1 VFGCGGDRDRG
12 KRPHMGAVAADLADR
27 IVLTDD
33 NPRSED
39 PAAIVAEIRSGVG
52 DHPRV
57 TAIHDRRAAIE
68 HAIGRARP
76 GDVVLIAGKGH
87 EDEQIV
93 GSARRPFNDR
103 LVAVEALG
111 VSR

>member
-1 VFGCGGDRDRG
+1 
-12 KRPHMGAVAADLADR
+12 MGAVAADLADR

-39 PAAIVAEIRSGVG
+39 PAAIVREIRAGVG

-57 TAIHDRRAAIE
+57 GVNHDRRAALTSAIE
-68 HAIGRARP
+68 RARP

-87 EDEQIV
+87 EAEQLI
-93 GSARRPFNDR
+93 GAERRPFDDR
-103 LVAVEALG
+103 RIAAEILG
-111 VSR
+111 VPL